1 MAPYRVGILGMGRIA
16 AGYDN
21 PGSGMVRTH
30 VAGIL
35 AEPRLTVAA
44 VADLDRAHA
53 AAELKRFGLAARI
66 VTPEELLASD
76 VDVVCIATPDG
87 THIGF
92 AEQAVAGR
100 ARIVLSEKPIEGDA
114 DRRRGLAAALAARG
128 AALCIHHVRR
138 WIPGLGHWIDDA
150 RHGAYGRPLSAV
162 GRYNRG
168 LRHNG
173 IHAFDLIGAFVGT
186 AVTDVRAFGP
196 SLADFDERDP
206 TRSMLVM
213 LKCGDAE
220 IPLTVLGVDG
230 RIQSMFEVDILF
242 ERARIVIAD
251 RDGPCAERH
260 EAADSGYAGFAPE
273 LRLAERYHDKE
284 QRLLAEV
291 WRNIAD
297 CLDGGAALAC
307 SGAEMFAGYDLL
319 DAINA
324 RLPQ

>member
-21 PGSGMVRTH
+21 PGSGKVRTH

-44 VADLDRAHA
+44 VADLDRDRA
-53 AAELKRFGLAARI
+53 AAEVKRFGLTARI
-66 VTPEELLASD
+66 ATPEELLTSD

-92 AEQAVAGR
+92 AEQAVAGH
-100 ARIVLSEKPIEGDA
+100 ARIVVSEKPIEGDA
-114 DRRRGLAAALAARG
+114 TRRRGVAAALSARG
-128 AALCIHHVRR
+128 AALCIDHVRR
-138 WIPGLGHWIDDA
+138 WIPGLGGWIDAA
-150 RHGAYGRPLSAV
+150 REGVYGRPLSAV
-162 GRYNRG
+162 VRYSRG

-173 IHAFDLIGAFVGT
+173 IHAFDLVGGFVGT
-186 AVTDVRAFGP
+186 TVADVRTFGP
-196 SLADFDERDP
+196 SIADFDEGDP

-213 LKCGDAE
+213 LKHRDADV
-220 IPLTVLGVDG
+220 PVTVLGVDG
-230 RIQSMFEVDILF
+230 RVQSIFEVDILF

-251 RDGPCAERH
+251 HDGYCAERY
-260 EAADSGYAGFAPE
+260 AAVDSDYAGFAPE
-273 LRLAERYHDKE
+273 LRVVERYHDKE

-291 WRNIAD
+291 WRNVAD
-297 CLDGGAALAC
+297 CLDGRAALA
-307 SGAEMFAGYDLL
+307 GAGPGMFAGYDLL
-319 DAINA
+319 DAIHA